1 MRIAVLGTGVV
12 GQTIAAKLE
21 ELGHDVTVGTR
32 DVEGAL
38 ARADND
44 SFGRPPFAAWHEQ
57 HPGIHLSDYAEA
69 AASGEIIINATNGG
83 GTLSAL
89 RQAGKDNLGDK
100 VLLDISNPLDFSKG
114 MPPSL
119 FVCNTDSLAEQIQ
132 REFPEVKV
140 VKSLNTM
147 NAVLMV
153 NPALLLED
161 HHTFISGNDPEA
173 KVRVKEL
180 LKAFGWKERNIVD
193 MGDISSARGLE
204 QVLPL
209 WVRLFGTLKTP
220 MFNFKIVIA
229 DLPKG

>member
-1 MRIAVLGTGVV
+1 MFGERSHPPLRDGERIREGHPALPRQRASDGSEAEHERGGERPGLGAEILARLDPYPHFLMDFADHRLFQGLSRLNKTCQRGVVLGVCRPAAARTPRPVDVLRRGEADGVV
-12 GQTIAAKLE
+12 
-21 ELGHDVTVGTR
+21 ELVGG
-32 DVEGAL
+32 V
-38 ARADND
+38 
-44 SFGRPPFAAWHEQ
+44 
-57 HPGIHLSDYAEA
+57 
-69 AASGEIIINATNGG
+69 
-83 GTLSAL
+83 
-89 RQAGKDNLGDK
+89 
-100 VLLDISNPLDFSKG
+100 V
-114 MPPSL
+114 
-119 FVCNTDSLAEQIQ
+119 AEQIQ

-229 DLPKG
+229 DPPKG